1 MNTPTPTLA
10 IIGGTGAQGSA
21 LAKRWANAGY
31 TVLIGSRSADS
42 AIAAATALNSELNST
57 LVQGM
62 DNTAAARQGDIIVL
76 TVPYTA
82 HASTLTDLKPD
93 LEGKIVVDCTVPL
106 QPPHVMRVQL
116 PSAGS
121 AAMEAQGLL
130 GEGVRVVSAFQ
141 NVAAE
146 RLADLSADINCDVLV
161 TGNDKDTRET
171 VVHLAAAAG
180 MTAYHAGRL
189 ENAAAAEALTS
200 ILIFMNKHYKAH
212 GAGIRITNLL

>member
-82 HASTLTDLKPD
+82 HASTLTDLKPY

-106 QPPHVMRVQL
+106 QPPHVMRVRL
-116 PSAGS
+116 PRAGS
-121 AAMEAQGLL
+121 AAMEAQALL

-146 RLADLSADINCDVLV
+146 RLADLSANINCDVLV
-161 TGNDKDTRET
+161 TGNDKDARET

-212 GAGIRITNLL
+212 GAGIRITNL

>member
-1 MNTPTPTLA
+1 MNTPTITIS
-10 IIGGTGAQGSA
+10 IIGGTGAEGSA
-21 LAKRWANAGY
+21 LAKRWAATGY
-31 TVLIGSRSADS
+31 TVIIGSRSAER
-42 AIAAATALNSELNST
+42 ATETANALNAELNST

-62 DNTAAARQGDIIVL
+62 DNTTAARQGDIIVL
-76 TVPYTA
+76 TVPYAA
-82 HASTLTDLKPD
+82 HAPTLTDLKPH

-121 AAMEAQGLL
+121 AAMEAQELL

-146 RLADLSADINCDVLV
+146 RLADLSADVNCDVLV
-161 TGNDKDTRET
+161 TGNDKDSRET
-171 VVHLAAAAG
+171 VVQLAIAAG

-212 GAGIRITNLL
+212 GAGIRITNLE

>member
-161 TGNDKDTRET
+161 TGNDKDARET

>member
-62 DNTAAARQGDIIVL
+62 DNAAAARQGDIIVL

-130 GEGVRVVSAFQ
+130 GEGVQVVSAFQ

-161 TGNDKDTRET
+161 TGNDKDARET

-212 GAGIRITNLL
+212 GAGIRITNL